1 MRWTP
6 MPLPELTTLRSE
18 LHDHTA
24 APRPYAP
31 AVVWTALVI
40 GSVLIAATLRLP
52 RGSTGFYLAG
62 FALAA
67 VWVSGA
73 AASGPIRFVGRA
85 MPWANQLAIGVVL
98 GGLTFALFLGGAD
111 IARRISVLAGPIEN
125 VLGKADAG
133 SLAAVLTLALVNA
146 VAEELFFRGAL
157 LEVLAARHAL
167 FVSIVIYIAVTAVA
181 GNTALAVAALVMGV
195 IFAIE
200 RLITGSVLAS
210 IVTHVTWSTLI
221 ILFLPR

>member
-1 MRWTP
+1 
-6 MPLPELTTLRSE
+6 MPLPELTTLRRDPNE
-18 LHDHTA
+18 PTTTR
-24 APRPYAP
+24 RPYASP
-31 AVVWTALVI
+31 VVWTALVV
-40 GSVLIAATLRLP
+40 GAVLIAATLRLP

-62 FALAA
+62 FGLAA
-67 VWVSGA
+67 VWLAGV
-73 AASGPIRFVGRA
+73 AASGPIPFVGRT

-111 IARRISVLAGPIEN
+111 IGRRISVLAGPIEN

-133 SLAAVLTLALVNA
+133 SVAAVLTLALVNA

-157 LEVLAARHAL
+157 LEVLPARHAL
-167 FVSIVIYIAVTAVA
+167 VVSIVIYIAVTAVA

-195 IFAIE
+195 IFAVE

>member
-1 MRWTP
+1 
-6 MPLPELTTLRSE
+6 MPLPELTTLLRDPQ
-18 LHDHTA
+18 DHA
-24 APRPYAP
+24 AARRPYAP
-31 AVVWTALVI
+31 AVVWTALVL
-40 GSVLIAATLRLP
+40 GAVLIAATLRLP

-67 VWVSGA
+67 VWVAGA
-73 AASGPIRFVGRA
+73 AVSGPIQLVGRS
-85 MPWANQLAIGVVL
+85 MPWTNQLAIGVVL

-111 IARRISVLAGPIEN
+111 IGRQISVLAGPIEN

-157 LEVLAARHAL
+157 LKVLPARHAL
-167 FVSIVIYIAVTAVA
+167 VGSIVIYLAVTAVA

-200 RLITGSVLAS
+200 RLITGSVMAS